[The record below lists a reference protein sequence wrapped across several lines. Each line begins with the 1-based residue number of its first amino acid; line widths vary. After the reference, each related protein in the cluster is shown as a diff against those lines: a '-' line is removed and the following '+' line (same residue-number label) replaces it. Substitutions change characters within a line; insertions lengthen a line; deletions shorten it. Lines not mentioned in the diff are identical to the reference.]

1 MSNEKIY
8 RMTRKV
14 YTFIFAFI
22 LNTFNLF
29 AQEYSAGSIFEKD
42 GISYKVLVSYLVV
55 DSKESPDT
63 VKGPDKFYQAGELM
77 VIKVDEGLNDVVIP
91 PAVGRFKVVGL
102 TDSLFFEHE
111 HDRIWLPDLAFAGN
125 GCFAKLKMRSG
136 ALVIHDI
143 TNLGESVFD
152 NLDADLIFEV
162 TKPINCKMAFQKR
175 QDDSTLV
182 PSKNNGIIKVSS
194 DKLGLIDH
202 TYIYDNSYSTSGVR
216 YKAWVDKAFNNDDE
230 FKKNALKDKYA
241 YQNKKSYSTTPRNN
255 PKGFN
260 ITANVVNVKKIK
272 FPWGT
277 LTNDYLRE
285 CQYRVDNKKKKRKG
299 PNTVIYDDFIPVADA
314 TLKEGW
320 YVKFVDL
327 EGGKEVKYKLNGK
340 LIK

>member
-1 MSNEKIY
+1 MI
-8 RMTRKV
+8 RKV

-22 LNTFNLF
+22 LNAINLF

-136 ALVIHDI
+136 ALVIHNI
-143 TNLGESVFD
+143 ENLGSAVFD
-152 NLDADLIFEV
+152 ELDADLIFEM
-162 TKPINCKMAFQKR
+162 TSPIKFGMAFKKR

-182 PSKNNGIIKVSS
+182 PSKNNGIIKANI
-194 DKLGLIDH
+194 DKIPFCL
-202 TYIYDNSYSTSGVR
+202 YIYDNCYSTSGAR
-216 YKAWVDKAFNNDDE
+216 YKAWIDKAFNNDDE
-230 FKKNALKDKYA
+230 FKKNALNDKYA
-241 YQNKKSYSTTPRNN
+241 YQNKRSYSTTPRNN

-260 ITANVVNVKKIK
+260 ITAKVVNKKK
-272 FPWGT
+272 QKMPWGT
-277 LTNDYLRE
+277 LTNDYLLE
-285 CQYRVDNKKKKRKG
+285 CQYRVDNKKRNKKG
-299 PNTVIYDDFIPVADA
+299 PNSVIYGDFIPIADA

-327 EGGKEVKYKLNGK
+327 DGEKEVKYKLNGK